1 MWLIQDGG
9 GGVGGGMTSVIEAPF
24 GETQVGC
31 HSLHTVLQLSLDVH
45 HSVTKQWHCT
55 PEQNKP
61 AKSCPCLKRNTTGMK
76 VAVFCLI
83 LKLSGFIENNE
94 A

>member
-1 MWLIQDGG
+1 
-9 GGVGGGMTSVIEAPF
+9 MTSVIEAPF
-24 GETQVGC
+24 GETQVEC
-31 HSLHTVLQLSLDVH
+31 HSLHTVLQLGLDVH

-55 PEQNKP
+55 PEQNKSV
-61 AKSCPCLKRNTTGMK
+61 KSCPCLKRNTTGMK
-76 VAVFCLI
+76 VAVFCLT